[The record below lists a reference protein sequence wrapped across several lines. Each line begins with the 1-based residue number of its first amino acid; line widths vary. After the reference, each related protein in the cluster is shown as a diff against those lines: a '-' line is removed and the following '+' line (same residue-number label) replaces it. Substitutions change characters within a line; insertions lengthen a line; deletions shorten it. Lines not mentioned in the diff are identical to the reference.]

1 MGGVGQGFI
10 KHITNTLNSGTTGRA
25 QLGLSSRFRMSEI
38 LPQVPSPG
46 SALYHRIPK
55 CARCRNHGAL
65 SWLKGHKHY
74 CRWRDCTC
82 SKCLLIAE
90 RQRITAARVAL
101 LRQQRK
107 NSEMSQK
114 LGQKDSD
121 KDQVAKS
128 FGDDV
133 YQRPS
138 MVLNSIPTL
147 HGRKSSDTDYEDE
160 GIDQQLS
167 PTESEENLDI
177 QPDEPSEPES
187 TLIDGVRIKTEPET
201 TTPEDEEEEGGLRV
215 TPCENGTELPS
226 PKRKING
233 EVQHDEIDTLR
244 LHSKIPRTSESPN
257 VGRKIHPDPLGLLIR
272 AFPSQC
278 RSVLELVLQGCGGNV
293 VQAIECLLQNQE
305 KKQLPLPMP
314 VPVIGSVGGPPATIH
329 PALHFQAPPLFR
341 KPEPFSHTF
350 HRPPMSPSCPFPPPP
365 PLLKPKAQAS
375 GYPFSMD
382 AVLGSPPNNMN
393 ASSSSPKTEGK
404 SVAVHFCTKCGRK
417 ASCEDNFCAF
427 CGQKLHK

>member
-1 MGGVGQGFI
+1 MFI
-10 KHITNTLNSGTTGRA
+10 KDHQWFLTRYPHFMEERA
-25 QLGLSSRFRMSEI
+25 VTQIMK
-38 LPQVPSPG
+38 V
-46 SALYHRIPK
+46 
-55 CARCRNHGAL
+55 
-65 SWLKGHKHY
+65 
-74 CRWRDCTC
+74 RWRSRVGVSGYSYVASTFDILCRVWKDLWVNKEHFFFHILNDAILFAT
-82 SKCLLIAE
+82 SQTKNAFRKPVSRKKCLKRSPIFWYF
-90 RQRITAARVAL
+90 T
-101 LRQQRK
+101 
-107 NSEMSQK
+107 
-114 LGQKDSD
+114 
-121 KDQVAKS
+121 
-128 FGDDV
+128 
-133 YQRPS
+133 
-138 MVLNSIPTL
+138 
-147 HGRKSSDTDYEDE
+147 DE

>member
-1 MGGVGQGFI
+1 M
-10 KHITNTLNSGTTGRA
+10 
-25 QLGLSSRFRMSEI
+25 MSEI

-107 NSEMSQK
+107 NSEINHKMGS
-114 LGQKDSD
+114 KDGD
-121 KDQVAKS
+121 KDTKT
-128 FGDDV
+128 FGEDL

-138 MVLNSIPTL
+138 MVLNSLHTM
-147 HGRKSSDTDYEDE
+147 HGRNDSDEEYEDE

-167 PTESEENLDI
+167 PTESEETTDQQKEQSLD
-177 QPDEPSEPES
+177 SEP
-187 TLIDGVRIKTEPET
+187 TLKDSVRIKTEPRKSSDG
-201 TTPEDEEEEGGLRV
+201 EDEVDGLAP
-215 TPCENGTELPS
+215 TTENSTKLQS
-226 PKRKING
+226 PKRKLNG
-233 EVQHDEIDTLR
+233 EAHHEGTEVLR
-244 LHSKIPRTSESPN
+244 LHSKIPRASESPN
-257 VGRKIHPDPLGLLIR
+257 AAAKKLHPDPLGLLIR

-314 VPVIGSVGGPPATIH
+314 IPVIGSVGAPPPSTVH
-329 PALHFQAPPLFR
+329 PALHFQGPSLFR
-341 KPEPFSHTF
+341 KPEPFAHGF
-350 HRPPMSPSCPFPPPP
+350 HRPPLSPNCPYPPPP
-365 PLLKPKAQAS
+365 PLMKPKAHVSA
-375 GYPFSMD
+375 YPFSMEN
-382 AVLGSPPNNMN
+382 VLASPPSN
-393 ASSSSPKTEGK
+393 ANVKCGSTKEDDKP
-404 SVAVHFCTKCGRK
+404 VVIHFCTKCGRK
-417 ASCEDNFCAF
+417 ASYEDNFCAF